1 MEKTITLKKS
11 TTETLKGLTG
21 SRAIEALHKHVNEN
35 GKDLRPTVEEAL
47 QDLDDNTDTWSDML
61 HFLGALVDS
70 ECSITAPED
79 VVKVVT
85 E

>member
-1 MEKTITLKKS
+1 MQKTITLKKE
-11 TTETLKGLTG
+11 TADTLKGLTG

-35 GKDLRPTVEEAL
+35 GKDLRSHVEEAF
-47 QDLDDNTDTWSDML
+47 QDLDNNTDTWSDML

-70 ECSITAPED
+70 ECTITAPED
-79 VVKVVT
+79 IVKVVT